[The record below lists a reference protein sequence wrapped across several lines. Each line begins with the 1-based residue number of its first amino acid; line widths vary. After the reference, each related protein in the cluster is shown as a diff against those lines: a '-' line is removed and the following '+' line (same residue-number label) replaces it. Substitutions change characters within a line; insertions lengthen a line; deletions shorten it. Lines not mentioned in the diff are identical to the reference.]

1 VKIAFRI
8 LDANKDGKIT
18 LTDFEELFD
27 SYGGASIDN

>member
-18 LTDFEELFD
+18 LEDFEELFNT
-27 SYGGASIDN
+27 YGGA